1 MNQEDSSVVLRY
13 FDTQIVKLQK
23 KVHEV
28 LDENNTNWTV
38 FFAAMSLSLVLSG
51 NIGGAKM

>member
-1 MNQEDSSVVLRY
+1 MVLRY